1 MDIPKDLKYDGVY
14 FLPHVDGENEGLKYQ
29 FFELNEEDIDAPID
43 GSSLGNKYHLIF
55 FKEGED
61 GLPVLDDQ
69 FEAVLVD
76 PATYLHGLLG
86 AGVYGC
92 ILKKTAKSQDWIDNY
107 LDTVLKST
115 LKRKLLK
122 YAESIS
128 EN

>member
-14 FLPHVDGENEGLKYQ
+14 FLPHVEGDNEGLKYQ
-29 FFELNEEDIDAPID
+29 FFELKDEDNSEPIES
-43 GSSLGNKYHLIF
+43 SSLGNKYHLVF

-61 GLPVLDDQ
+61 GLPQLDDQ

-92 ILKKTAKSQDWIDNY
+92 ILKKTAKSQDWIDKY
-107 LDTVLKST
+107 LDGVLKST
-115 LKRKLLK
+115 LQRKLLK

-128 EN
+128 ED